1 MYPEVFSLG
10 SISVQGY
17 GLMIFIG
24 VLLAY
29 LFMLKNLKHHG
40 LQSEDVSEM
49 FLWCFASVVVG
60 GKIFF
65 WLEDPKL
72 YVENP
77 SLMLKSFGNGFV
89 FYGSFLLTVP
99 ILVWWFRKKGINPW
113 VAFDYAGI
121 AGATVHAFGKLG
133 CLMAGCCHGK
143 VCDESVGIVF
153 DNPNSHASPLNTPLY
168 PTQIWDAL
176 ILFAAIGLMFLMKK
190 RKYFDGQLF
199 LMYGLVYAVGR
210 FITEKYRGDEERGF
224 VMNGLLSHSQAIAV
238 GVFLVCLTVFVWRY
252 VKTRKANAV

>member
-1 MYPEVFSLG
+1 
-10 SISVQGY
+10 
-17 GLMIFIG
+17 
-24 VLLAY
+24 
-29 LFMLKNLKHHG
+29 
-40 LQSEDVSEM
+40 
-49 FLWCFASVVVG
+49 
-60 GKIFF
+60 
-65 WLEDPKL
+65 
-72 YVENP
+72 
-77 SLMLKSFGNGFV
+77 
-89 FYGSFLLTVP
+89 
-99 ILVWWFRKKGINPW
+99 
-113 VAFDYAGI
+113 
-121 AGATVHAFGKLG
+121 
-133 CLMAGCCHGK
+133 MAGCCHGK
-143 VCDESVGIVF
+143 VCNESVGIVF

-190 RKYFDGQLF
+190 RNFFDGQLF